1 MLAEPEGLA
10 ELQALG
16 ARSVPVLSRGDTYT
30 YAQSLKAIVEFVGLN
45 EKTSPDLTPAELYA
59 RLDKFMDAAIALL
72 PLMPADR
79 LDVHVPGRPRS
90 YRHLSFHM
98 FRVVAAFLDAI
109 DGITLV
115 QDAFRE
121 VPADDATMAWVAGY
135 GAKVKQRLDAWWAK
149 TADRD
154 GTGTLD
160 TYYGPQSMHDLFE
173 RTTWHCGQHVRQWM
187 MLLEREGVTI
197 VPPLVDADFAKLP
210 MPQNVWDG

>member
-1 MLAEPEGLA
+1 VLADPEGLA

-16 ARSVPVLSRGDTYT
+16 ARSVPVLSRGDKFT
-30 YAQSLKAIVEFVGLN
+30 YAQSLKAIVDFVGLN
-45 EKTSPDLTPAELYA
+45 EKTTPDLTPAELHA
-59 RLDKFMDAAIALL
+59 RLDRFMDAAISLL
-72 PLMPADR
+72 PLMPAER

-98 FRVVAAFLDAI
+98 FRVVQAFLDAI

-121 VPADDATMAWVAGY
+121 VPADDASMEWVADY
-135 GAKVKQRLDAWWAK
+135 GRQVKQRLDAWWAA
-149 TADRD
+149 TSDRD
-154 GTGTLD
+154 GKGTLN
-160 TYYGPQSMHDLFE
+160 TYYGPQPMHDLFE

-187 MLLEREGVTI
+187 MLLEREGAAFTR
-197 VPPLVDADFAKLP
+197 PLGDADFTKLP

>member
-1 MLAEPEGLA
+1 MLEDPAGLA
-10 ELQALG
+10 ELKALG
-16 ARSVPVLSRGDTYT
+16 ARSVPVLSRGTEYT
-30 YAQSLKAIVEFVGLN
+30 YAQSLKAIVDFVGLN
-45 EKTSPDLTPAELYA
+45 EKTTPDLTPAELHD
-59 RLDKFMDAAIALL
+59 RLDRFMDAAIALL

-121 VPADDATMAWVAGY
+121 VPADDATMEWVADY
-135 GAKVKQRLDAWWAK
+135 GAQVKQRLDAWWAA
-149 TADRD
+149 TSDRD
-154 GTGTLD
+154 GTGTLN
-160 TYYGPQSMHDLFE
+160 TYYGPQPMHDLFE

-187 MLLEREGVTI
+187 MLLEREGVAHSR
-197 VPPLVDADFAKLP
+197 PLGDADFAKLP

>member
-1 MLAEPEGLA
+1 MLDDEAGLA
-10 ELQALG
+10 ELKALG
-16 ARSVPVLSRGDTYT
+16 ARSVPVLSRGDKYT
-30 YAQSLKAIVEFVGLN
+30 YAQSLKAIVEFVGLD
-45 EKTSPDLTPAELYA
+45 EKTSPDLTPAELHA
-59 RLDKFMDAAIALL
+59 RLDRFMDAAIALL

-121 VPADDATMAWVAGY
+121 VPAEDASMEWVADY
-135 GAKVKQRLDAWWAK
+135 GAQVRQRLDAWWAR
-149 TADRD
+149 TSDHD
-154 GTGTLD
+154 GTGTLN
-160 TYYGPQSMHDLFE
+160 TYYGPQTMHELFE

-187 MLLEREGVTI
+187 MLLEREGVLHT
-197 VPPLVDADFAKLP
+197 PPLGDADFARLP

>member
-1 MLAEPEGLA
+1 VLDDEAGLA

-16 ARSVPVLSRGDTYT
+16 ARSVPVLSRGSEYT
-30 YAQSLKAIVEFVGLN
+30 YAQSLKAIVDFVGLN
-45 EKTSPDLTPAELYA
+45 EKTTPDLTPAELHD
-59 RLDKFMDAAIALL
+59 RLDRFMDAAIALL
-72 PLMPADR
+72 PLMPSDR

-121 VPADDATMAWVAGY
+121 VPAEDATMDWVAGY
-135 GAKVKQRLDAWWAK
+135 GAQVKRRLDAWWAK
-149 TADRD
+149 TSDRN
-154 GTGTLD
+154 GTSTLN
-160 TYYGPQSMHDLFE
+160 TYYGPQTMHELFE

-187 MLLEREGVTI
+187 MLLEREGVTHSR
-197 VPPLVDADFAKLP
+197 PLGDADFAKLP

>member
-1 MLAEPEGLA
+1 VLADESGLA
-10 ELQALG
+10 ELKALG
-16 ARSVPVLSRGDTYT
+16 ARSVPVLSKGDKFTYT
-30 YAQSLKAIVEFVGLN
+30 QSLKAIVEFVGLN
-45 EKTSPDLTPAELYA
+45 EKTTPDLTPAELHQ
-59 RLDKFMDAAIALL
+59 RLGKFMDAAIALL

-90 YRHLSFHM
+90 YRHLAFHM

-121 VPADDATMAWVAGY
+121 VPADDATMEWVAGY
-135 GAKVKQRLDAWWAK
+135 GAMVKQRLDAWWAR
-149 TADRD
+149 TSDRD
-154 GTGTLD
+154 GTTTLD
-160 TYYGPQSMHDLFE
+160 TYYGPQSLHDLFE

-187 MLLEREGVTI
+187 MLLEREGVSIT
-197 VPPLVDADFAKLP
+197 PPLVAADFAKLP

>member
-1 MLAEPEGLA
+1 MLEDEAGLA
-10 ELQALG
+10 ELKALG
-16 ARSVPVLSRGDTYT
+16 ARSVPVLSRGEKYT

-45 EKTSPDLTPAELYA
+45 EKTTPDLTPAELHA
-59 RLDKFMDAAIALL
+59 RLDRFMDAAIALL

-79 LDVHVPGRPRS
+79 LDIHVPGRPRS

-98 FRVVAAFLDAI
+98 FRVVAAFLNAI

-121 VPADDATMAWVAGY
+121 VPAEDATMEWVADY
-135 GAKVKQRLDAWWAK
+135 GARVKQRLDAWWAK
-149 TADRD
+149 TSDRN
-154 GTGTLD
+154 GTGTLN
-160 TYYGPQSMHDLFE
+160 TYYGPQTMHELFE

-187 MLLEREGVTI
+187 MLLEREGVSHSR
-197 VPPLVDADFAKLP
+197 PLGDADFAKLP

>member
-1 MLAEPEGLA
+1 VLDDEAGLA
-10 ELQALG
+10 ELKALG
-16 ARSVPVLSRGDTYT
+16 ARSVPILSRGDQFT
-30 YAQSLKAIVEFVGLN
+30 YAQSLKAIVDFVGLN
-45 EKTSPDLTPAELYA
+45 EKTSPDLTPAELHA

-109 DGITLV
+109 DGVTLV

-121 VPADDATMAWVAGY
+121 VPAEDATMEWVADY
-135 GAKVKQRLDAWWAK
+135 GAQVKRRLDAWWAK
-149 TADRD
+149 TSDRE
-154 GTGTLD
+154 GRSTLD
-160 TYYGPQSMHDLFE
+160 TYYGPQTLHELFE

-187 MLLEREGVTI
+187 MLLDREGVSIT
-197 VPPLVDADFAKLP
+197 PPLGDADFAKLP
-210 MPQNVWDG
+210 MPRNVWDG